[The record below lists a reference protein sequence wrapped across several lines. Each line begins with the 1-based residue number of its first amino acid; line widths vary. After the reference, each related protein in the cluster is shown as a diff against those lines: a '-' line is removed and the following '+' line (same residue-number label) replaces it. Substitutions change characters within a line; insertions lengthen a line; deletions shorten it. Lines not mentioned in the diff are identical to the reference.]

1 MRRSRVNRSLS
12 RIQAVQPAASPL
24 NTCGPAPRRK
34 PPGSHCA
41 LPRSEI
47 PPPTAALG
55 PADKYRSALDSSPP
69 ARLLKCAVCRF
80 SGQQTHDPFRRHR
93 DLSPVCSAGIRP
105 CRRRGPPPTRT
116 SVDAAAGTEPGGEQG
131 ERPAAVDALAVMMQD
146 LLTQNHASSRQNKDL
161 MNQVRRLL
169 CEKANLLAQVRPPAC
184 PVPFPETFT
193 GDTARLPEFLTQ
205 AVSYEVLSS
214 RPDSRTTP

>member
-1 MRRSRVNRSLS
+1 M
-12 RIQAVQPAASPL
+12 
-24 NTCGPAPRRK
+24 
-34 PPGSHCA
+34 
-41 LPRSEI
+41 
-47 PPPTAALG
+47 
-55 PADKYRSALDSSPP
+55 
-69 ARLLKCAVCRF
+69 
-80 SGQQTHDPFRRHR
+80 
-93 DLSPVCSAGIRP
+93 
-105 CRRRGPPPTRT
+105 
-116 SVDAAAGTEPGGEQG
+116 
-131 ERPAAVDALAVMMQD
+131 VDALAVMMQD

>member
-1 MRRSRVNRSLS
+1 M
-12 RIQAVQPAASPL
+12 
-24 NTCGPAPRRK
+24 
-34 PPGSHCA
+34 
-41 LPRSEI
+41 
-47 PPPTAALG
+47 
-55 PADKYRSALDSSPP
+55 
-69 ARLLKCAVCRF
+69 
-80 SGQQTHDPFRRHR
+80 
-93 DLSPVCSAGIRP
+93 
-105 CRRRGPPPTRT
+105 
-116 SVDAAAGTEPGGEQG
+116 AGTEPGGEQG

-205 AVSYEVLSS
+205 AISYEVLSS